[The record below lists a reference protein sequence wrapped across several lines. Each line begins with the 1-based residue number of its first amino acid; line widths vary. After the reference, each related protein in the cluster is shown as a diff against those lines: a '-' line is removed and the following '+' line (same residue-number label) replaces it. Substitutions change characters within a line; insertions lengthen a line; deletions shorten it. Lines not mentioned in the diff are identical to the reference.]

1 VRTATLAAH
10 HHAFCGAKKVEIL
23 KANKEVLRRRE
34 GSKIDALAACSKF
47 VNALLVDVSSARV
60 LSS

>member
-34 GSKIDALAACSKF
+34 GSKIDAARC
-47 VNALLVDVSSARV
+47 ALEVRQRSFG
-60 LSS
+60 